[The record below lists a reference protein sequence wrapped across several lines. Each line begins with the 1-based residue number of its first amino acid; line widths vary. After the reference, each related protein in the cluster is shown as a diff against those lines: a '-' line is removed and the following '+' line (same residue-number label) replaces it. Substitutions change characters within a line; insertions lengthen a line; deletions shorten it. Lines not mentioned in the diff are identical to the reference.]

1 MHPRFRV
8 IETTTLDDGSKRYRV
23 VDLVE
28 GGSASKHGVF
38 KARPEAEAVCSTLNA
53 EHPMELAVRDI
64 ESLVTH

>member
-1 MHPRFRV
+1 MHSRFRV

-38 KARPEAEAVCSTLNA
+38 EVRADAEAVCSILNA
-53 EHPMELAVRDI
+53 EHPRELRARHH
-64 ESLVTH
+64 TA

>member
-1 MHPRFRV
+1 MQARFRV

-38 KARPEAEAVCSTLNA
+38 KVRTEADAVCSTLNA
-53 EHPMELAVRDI
+53 EHPRQAGTRDAALR
-64 ESLVTH
+64 SAY

>member
-1 MHPRFRV
+1 MHARFRV

-38 KARPEAEAVCSTLNA
+38 KARPEAEAVCSALNA
-53 EHPMELAVRDI
+53 EGPKSKDKNRAISTV
-64 ESLVTH
+64 SL

>member
-1 MHPRFRV
+1 MHSRFRV
-8 IETTTLDDGSKRYRV
+8 IETTTLEDGSKRYRV

-53 EHPMELAVRDI
+53 KHPI
-64 ESLVTH
+64 QLVHASRSAY